1 MKVINTTIHKYLNEE
16 GVFNIPVY
24 QRNYEWKKIQCEKL
38 FYDIENILNND
49 GEINHFLG
57 TIVSVEQTNNRKIDE
72 KIIIDGQQRI
82 ISLMLLIK
90 AIHDILDDKNTKKIL
105 MEDYLTNRNYSKETG
120 YYYKL
125 KPIEN
130 DRKSYNNL
138 LENEGYF
145 DNSNIFE
152 NYKKFYDLVKTSN
165 YNPEK
170 ILQTLRYIDI
180 VVISLDS
187 EKKSENP
194 QLIFESL
201 F

>member
-105 MEDYLTNRNYSKETG
+105 MEDYLINRNYSKETG

-152 NYKKFYDLVKTSN
+152 NYKKFYDLVK
-165 YNPEK
+165 
-170 ILQTLRYIDI
+170 L
-180 VVISLDS
+180 
-187 EKKSENP
+187 
-194 QLIFESL
+194 
-201 F
+201 